1 MPAYNEAASI
11 EAAVADV
18 VEHVLSAEPDSE
30 LIVVDDGS
38 TDGTG
43 ELLVPL
49 AEKNPRLRLI
59 RQTNMGHGPALLRGL
74 AEARGE
80 AVLLLDSDRQIPLN
94 RFAEHWARM
103 SEERLTA
110 FLGVRRPRC
119 DAFHRLVISFLMRTL
134 ILICFGQAPRDGGA
148 PYKIAKRAQVE
159 EATRIMSADSWIPSV
174 LLAVYLLRRHGD
186 RVAEVQIT
194 HLARNAGAS
203 SLNLARLV
211 RFCRSATVEI
221 LQYRSALKRLPR

>member
-18 VEHVLSAEPDSE
+18 VAHVLSAEPDSE

-43 ELLVPL
+43 DLLGPL
-49 AEKNPRLRLI
+49 VENIPQLRVF
-59 RQTNMGHGPALLRGL
+59 RQANKGHGPALLRGL

-80 AVLLLDSDRQIPLN
+80 AVLLLDSDRQIPLD

-103 SEERLTA
+103 SEEGLVA
-110 FLGVRRPRC
+110 FLGVRRPRH
-119 DAFHRLVISFLMRTL
+119 DAIHRLVISFLMRTL
-134 ILICFGQAPRDGGA
+134 ILICIGQAPRDGGA
-148 PYKIAKRAQVE
+148 PYKIVKRAEVE
-159 EATRIMSADSWIPSV
+159 KATRIMCVDSWIPSV

-186 RVAEVQIT
+186 RVVEVQIT
-194 HLARNAGAS
+194 HLARDAGAS

-211 RFCRSATVEI
+211 RFCQSAAVEI
-221 LQYRSALKRLPR
+221 FQYRSALKRLPR